1 MSDKSEVLARL
12 GVSRETSERLET
24 YAQLLEKWNK
34 AINLVAPATIPNLW
48 SRHILDS
55 AQVFQH
61 APRGGTWVDIG
72 TGGGFPGLV
81 CGILAAEQAPDVSFH
96 LIESDQR
103 KCTFLTT
110 VLREVGLT
118 AKVHA
123 HRVEAVPPL
132 GARVLSA
139 RALAPLAALLE
150 YAHRHLER
158 HGKALFLKG
167 AQHNDEIAKALESWA
182 FDVQKHPSETD
193 PAGAVL
199 TIGNITRV

>member
-24 YAQLLEKWNK
+24 YAHLLEKWNK
-34 AINLVAPATIPNLW
+34 AINLVAPTTIPTLW

-55 AQVFQH
+55 AQIFRH
-61 APRGGTWVDIG
+61 APQGGTWADIG

-81 CGILAAEQAPDVSFH
+81 CAILAAEQAPDVSFH

-123 HRVEAVPPL
+123 QRVEAVPPL
-132 GARVLSA
+132 GAQVLSA

-150 YAHRHLER
+150 HAHRHLER
-158 HGKALFLKG
+158 DGKALFLKG
-167 AQHNDEIAKALESWA
+167 AQHDEEIAKALESWA

>member
-1 MSDKSEVLARL
+1 MARL